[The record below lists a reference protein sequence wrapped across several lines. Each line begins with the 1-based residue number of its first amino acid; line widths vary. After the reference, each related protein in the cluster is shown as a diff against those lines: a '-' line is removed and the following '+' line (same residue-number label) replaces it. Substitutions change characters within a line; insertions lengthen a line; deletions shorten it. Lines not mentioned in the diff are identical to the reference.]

1 MAKLM
6 SPTNVEPACIP
17 TPDFK
22 DSGLGSGY
30 DNIQNVQLAGYG
42 KYFRPTC
49 LTDELGPEANHYCE
63 SKSKCNTSTN
73 PTVQSQGGKP
83 VDCFRKTSYLEGS
96 EGWCLVTD
104 DATQIE
110 KLSQTSSWGFCSRDC
125 FLKNVENVEPHDND
139 QVTILRKICE
149 NSQESSTGKSGE
161 NVNSFSQEFLVTHSQ
176 EPCPR
181 NFL

>member
-1 MAKLM
+1 M
-6 SPTNVEPACIP
+6 
-17 TPDFK
+17 
-22 DSGLGSGY
+22 
-30 DNIQNVQLAGYG
+30 
-42 KYFRPTC
+42 
-49 LTDELGPEANHYCE
+49 TDELGPEANHYCE

-73 PTVQSQGGKP
+73 PPRSPECKEFLSNNLAVEKEFISENLHKITVQSQGGKP